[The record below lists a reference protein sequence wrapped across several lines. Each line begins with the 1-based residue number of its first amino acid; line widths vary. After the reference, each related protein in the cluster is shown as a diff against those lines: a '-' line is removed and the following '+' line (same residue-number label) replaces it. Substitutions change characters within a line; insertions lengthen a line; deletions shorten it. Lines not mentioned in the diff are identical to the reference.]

1 MEHLMTNMRN
11 IMKIQPAGFVPR
23 IGVAMVLLLA
33 LTSLS
38 CGGGGGGSGIPTPS
52 LSATFTPTTINP
64 SGSAVFMSAGTT
76 SGAVFTIQ
84 VNAANITDL
93 FGAGFRVTYNPA
105 LIGYVSSDSSAS
117 VLLGS
122 GVPTDFSVVVAT
134 SPPGT
139 LFVTA
144 TRIQANPFV
153 PGVDVTTPA
162 ELISLTFQ
170 ALGATGG
177 TSMSISN
184 QNVETCDDVSETC
197 TSGTAAWSGGTM
209 TAN

>member
-1 MEHLMTNMRN
+1 MEHLMTKLRNM
-11 IMKIQPAGFVPR
+11 MKIQPAGFVPR
-23 IGVAMVLLLA
+23 IGIAVVLLLA

-52 LSATFTPTTINP
+52 LSATFTPATTNP
-64 SGSAVFMSAGTT
+64 SGSAVFMSAGAT

-84 VNAANITDL
+84 VNAANVTDL
-93 FGAGFRVTYNPA
+93 FGAGFRVLYDPA
-105 LIGYVSSDSSAS
+105 VIGYVGSDSSAS

-122 GVPTDFSVVVAT
+122 GVQTDFSVTV
-134 SPPGT
+134 SSPGT

-170 ALGATGG
+170 ALLSTGG
-177 TSMSISN
+177 STLSFSS
-184 QNVETCDDVSETC
+184 QQVDTCDDVAETC
-197 TSGTAAWSGGTM
+197 TTLTAAWSGGSV